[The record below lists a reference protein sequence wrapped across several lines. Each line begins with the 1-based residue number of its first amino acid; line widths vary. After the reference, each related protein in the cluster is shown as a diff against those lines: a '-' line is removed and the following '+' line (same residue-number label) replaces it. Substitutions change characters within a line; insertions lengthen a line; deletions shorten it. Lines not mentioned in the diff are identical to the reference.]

1 MRRVKGFT
9 LIELLVVIAI
19 IALLMA
25 ILMPSLR
32 RARNQARAVVCQA
45 NLKQWGTILALYT
58 EDSQGRLP
66 RFGGN
71 ALWLLRGSS
80 LSDGDPNKPGVYHGV
95 RTKGIALCPMAVRPG
110 NYGLFHAGASSF
122 GSQLWHMDGTTGST
136 FSAWKIYMP
145 LPQFLGSYGFN
156 HWLFGHRFD
165 TFDTSVPLHIQFNIH
180 RSGLNIFP
188 IRGKAKI
195 PTLLDC
201 TSYESIF
208 DGRKPP
214 EYDLEPYLK
223 GPGFIINRHNGYI
236 NGLFLDWSVRKI
248 GLKELWTLKW
258 HRVFNTANEWTRAG
272 GVQPED
278 WPEWMRNFKDY

>member
-25 ILMPSLR
+25 ILLPSLR

-58 EDSQGRLP
+58 EDSQGRIP
-66 RFGGN
+66 RHIGD
-71 ALWLLRGSS
+71 ALWLIRGSS
-80 LSDGDPNKPGVYHGV
+80 LSDGDPNKPGVYNGV

-110 NYGLFHAGASSF
+110 DYGNFHAVSSSF
-122 GSQLWHMDGTTGST
+122 GSQLWHMDGTIGST
-136 FSAWKIYMP
+136 FGAWKINMP

-156 HWLFGHRFD
+156 YRLFGHE
-165 TFDTSVPLHIQFNIH
+165 FDTSVPLYLRFSLN

-201 TSYESIF
+201 TSFVSRF
-208 DGRKPP
+208 DGREPP
-214 EYDLEPYLK
+214 KYDLEAPHYPR
-223 GPGFIINRHNGYI
+223 GETFIINRHNGYI

-248 GLKELWTLKW
+248 GIKELWTLKW
-258 HRVFNTANEWTRAG
+258 HMQFDTANEWTRAG

-278 WPEWMRNFKDY
+278 WPEWMRGFKDY

>member
-1 MRRVKGFT
+1 MRRAKGFT

-25 ILMPSLR
+25 ILLPSLR

-45 NLKQWGTILALYT
+45 NLKQWGTILTIYT
-58 EDSQGRLP
+58 EDNQGYLP
-66 RFGGN
+66 KFIGD
-71 ALWLLRGSS
+71 ALWLIRGSS

-110 NYGLFHAGASSF
+110 NYGNFYAGSSSF
-122 GSQLWHMDGTTGST
+122 GSPLWQMEGTIGST
-136 FSAWKIYMP
+136 FGAWQIETP
-145 LPQFLGSYGFN
+145 LPQFLSSYGFN
-156 HWLFGHRFD
+156 YWLFFNE
-165 TFDTSVPLHIQFNIH
+165 FDTSVPIRTRLQKP
-180 RSGLNIFP
+180 GLNIFP

-201 TSYESIF
+201 TSYHSLF
-208 DGRKPP
+208 DVREPP
-214 EYDLEPYLK
+214 KYDLEAPHYPK
-223 GPGFIINRHNGYI
+223 GATFIINRHNGYI
-236 NGLFLDWSVRKI
+236 NGLFLDWSVRRI

-258 HRVFNTANEWTRAG
+258 NMQFNTANRWTRAG

>member
-1 MRRVKGFT
+1 MGRNKVSPKAFT

-25 ILMPSLR
+25 ILVPALQR
-32 RARNQARAVVCQA
+32 VRNQARAVVCQA
-45 NLKQWGTILALYT
+45 NLKQWGTIFALYT
-58 EDSQGRLP
+58 DDNQGCFP
-66 RFGGN
+66 KFIGN

-80 LSDGDPNKPGVYHGV
+80 LSDGDPNKPGVYNGV

-110 NYGLFHAGASSF
+110 DYGAFAAGSYSS
-122 GSQLWHMDGTTGST
+122 GSPLWRMEGTIGST
-136 FSAWKIYMP
+136 FGAWKINTP
-145 LPQFLGSYGFN
+145 LPQFLSSYGFN
-156 HWLFGHRFD
+156 YWLFGEFD
-165 TFDTSVPLHIQFNIH
+165 RSVPIRTRLKKP
-180 RSGLNIFP
+180 GLNIFP

-201 TSYESIF
+201 TTFESLF
-208 DGRKPP
+208 DDHRPP
-214 EYDLEPYLK
+214 KYDLEPLK
-223 GPGFIINRHNGYI
+223 GSTFIINRHNGYI
-236 NGLFLDWSVRKI
+236 NGLFLDWSVRRI

-258 HRVFNTANEWTRAG
+258 HLQFDTANEWTKAG